1 MTTHAAAI
9 LAAGKGTRMRSQTP
23 KILHRVCGME
33 MVSLVIDTARATN
46 LSPVAV
52 VVPRDSRLIRET
64 LGDQVIYV
72 EQSKPLGSGHA
83 LLQARTA
90 LRDADNVVVLYGD
103 MPLIRPETITE
114 MVRLHDDREACVTL
128 LTSTLARPDDFGRVL
143 RSPSGSIT
151 GIVEVSEADE
161 STLAI
166 AEVNCGV
173 YCFRAAWLWDNLANL
188 PPSPRGE
195 IFLTDLVARAVQQG
209 MPVESVLSNDAS
221 EAIGINNRVQLAEA
235 EAVLRR
241 RIRERW
247 MLNGV
252 TMPDPAS
259 VYIEAAA
266 DLGED
271 TIVLPNT
278 HIIGRSRIGANCE
291 IGPNS
296 IVEDSTIGNGC
307 KIIASFIEGSKLGES
322 VDVGPFSHI
331 RPGTHLESDVHIG
344 NFAEVKNSYLGPG
357 TKSGHFSY
365 IGDAHLG
372 ANVNIGAGTVTCNF
386 DGEGKNQT
394 TIGDD
399 AFIGSDTMLIAPV
412 DIGARAS
419 TGAGSVVTRD
429 VPPDMVAVGMP
440 ARTLP
445 KKKKQTEKD

>member
-9 LAAGKGTRMRSQTP
+9 LAAGKGTRMKSQTP
-23 KILHRVCGME
+23 KVLHRICGME
-33 MVSLVIDTARATN
+33 MVSLVIDNASATN

-52 VVPRDSRLIRET
+52 VVPQDSRLIRET
-64 LGDQVIYV
+64 LGSKVIYA
-72 EQSKPLGSGHA
+72 EQSEPLGSGHA

-90 LRDADNVVVLYGD
+90 LRDADNIVVVYGD
-103 MPLIRPETITE
+103 MPLIHPETISE
-114 MVRLHDDREACVTL
+114 MVRLHDDKEACITL
-128 LTSTLARPDDFGRVL
+128 LTSTLAKPDGFGRVL
-143 RSPSGSIT
+143 RSSSGSIT
-151 GIVEVSEADE
+151 RIVEESEADE

-173 YCFRAAWLWDNLANL
+173 YCFRATWLWENLASL

-195 IFLTDLVARAVQQG
+195 IFLTDLIDRAVQQG
-209 MPVESVLSNDAS
+209 LSVESVLSHDAD
-221 EAIGINNRVQLAEA
+221 ETIGINNRVQLAEA
-235 EAVLRR
+235 EAVLRQ
-241 RIRERW
+241 RIRVRL

-259 VYIEAAA
+259 VYIGASVE
-266 DLGED
+266 LGED
-271 TIVLPNT
+271 TTVLPNT

-296 IVEDSTIGNGC
+296 IVEDSTIGNSC
-307 KIIASFIEGSKLGES
+307 KIKASFIEGSTLGEG

-344 NFAEVKNSYLGPG
+344 NFAEVKNSHLGPG

-365 IGDAHLG
+365 IGDAQLG

-386 DGEGKNQT
+386 DGDDKNQT

-399 AFIGSDTMLIAPV
+399 AFIGSDTMLVAPI

-419 TGAGSVVTRD
+419 TGAGSVVTKD
-429 VPPDMVAVGMP
+429 VPPDMVAIGMP

-445 KKKKQTEKD
+445 KKKKPEKD

>member
-9 LAAGKGTRMRSQTP
+9 LAAGKGTRMKSQTP
-23 KILHRVCGME
+23 KVLHRICGME
-33 MVSLVIDTARATN
+33 MVSLVIDNASATN

-52 VVPRDSRLIRET
+52 VVPQDSRLIRET
-64 LGDQVIYV
+64 LGSKVIYA
-72 EQSKPLGSGHA
+72 EQSEPLGSGHA

-90 LRDADNVVVLYGD
+90 LRDADNIVVVYGD
-103 MPLIRPETITE
+103 MPLIHPETISE
-114 MVRLHDDREACVTL
+114 MVRLHDDKEACITL
-128 LTSTLARPDDFGRVL
+128 LTSTLAKPDGFGRVL
-143 RSPSGSIT
+143 RSSSGSIT
-151 GIVEVSEADE
+151 RIVEESEADE

-173 YCFRAAWLWDNLANL
+173 YCFRATWLWENLASL

-195 IFLTDLVARAVQQG
+195 IFLTDLIDRAVQQG
-209 MPVESVLSNDAS
+209 LSVESVLSHDAD
-221 EAIGINNRVQLAEA
+221 ETIGINNRVQLAEA
-235 EAVLRR
+235 EAVLRQ
-241 RIRERW
+241 RIRVRW

-259 VYIEAAA
+259 VYIGASVE
-266 DLGED
+266 LGED
-271 TIVLPNT
+271 TTVLPNT

-296 IVEDSTIGNGC
+296 IVEDSTIGNSC
-307 KIIASFIEGSKLGES
+307 KIKASFIEGSTLGEG

-344 NFAEVKNSYLGPG
+344 NFAEVKNSHLGPG

-365 IGDAHLG
+365 IGDAQLG

-386 DGEGKNQT
+386 DGDDKNQT

-399 AFIGSDTMLIAPV
+399 AFIGSDTMLVAPI

-419 TGAGSVVTRD
+419 TGAGSVVTKD
-429 VPPDMVAVGMP
+429 VPPDMVAIGMP

-445 KKKKQTEKD
+445 KKKKPEKD

>member
-23 KILHRVCGME
+23 KVLHRICGME
-33 MVSLVIDTARATN
+33 MVSLVINTAKATN

-52 VVPRDSRLIRET
+52 VVPQDSRLIRET
-64 LGDQVIYV
+64 LGSKVIYA
-72 EQSKPLGSGHA
+72 EQSEPLGSGHA

-90 LRDADNVVVLYGD
+90 LRDADNIVVVYGD
-103 MPLIRPETITE
+103 MPLIQPETIGE
-114 MVRLHDDREACVTL
+114 MVMLHDEKEACITL
-128 LTSTLARPDDFGRVL
+128 LTSTLVNPDDFGRVL
-143 RSPSGSIT
+143 RSSSGSIT
-151 GIVEVSEADE
+151 GIVEMSEADE
-161 STLAI
+161 PTLAI
-166 AEVNCGV
+166 TEVNCGV
-173 YCFRAAWLWDNLANL
+173 YCFRAAWLWENLASL

-195 IFLTDLVARAVQQG
+195 IFLTDLIARAVQQG
-209 MPVESVLSNDAS
+209 MLVESVLSHDAN
-221 EAIGINNRVQLAEA
+221 EIIGINNRVQLAEA
-235 EAVLRR
+235 EAVLRQ
-241 RIRERW
+241 RIRARW

-259 VYIEAAA
+259 VYIGASAE
-266 DLGED
+266 LGED
-271 TIVLPNT
+271 TTVLPNT
-278 HIIGRSRIGANCE
+278 HIIGRSHIGANCE

-296 IVEDSTIGNGC
+296 IVEDSTIGNSC
-307 KIIASFIEGSKLGES
+307 KIIASFVEGSTLSEG

-344 NFAEVKNSYLGPG
+344 NFAEVKNSHLGPG

-365 IGDAHLG
+365 IGDAQLG

-386 DGEGKNQT
+386 DGDDKNQT

-399 AFIGSDTMLIAPV
+399 AFIGSDTMLVAPV

-429 VPPDMVAVGMP
+429 VPPDMVAIGMP

-445 KKKKQTEKD
+445 KKKKAEKD